1 MDASILSQI
10 LIATLILI
18 ATGLLL
24 SIILV
29 LAEKKILNYGTCLIS
44 VNSGEKDLQVEGGS
58 SLLSTLADN
67 GIYIPSACGGRGS
80 CAYCKVKVITGA
92 GPISPVEEPYLSEEE
107 KKEGIRLSCQVKVRD
122 DLAIEIPDELFKIKK
137 FKGLVEHKKDLTH
150 DIVELRINLKDPKQ
164 IDFKAGQ
171 YVQLQSEPYKG
182 RDSVMRAY
190 SVSSPPSDKNN
201 IELNIRLVPDGI
213 CTTWVFE
220 HLEEGQEVSFSGPY
234 GDFYLR
240 DTDAPVIFMAGGSG
254 MAPIHSILHYMVEN
268 NIERE
273 ATYFFGAR
281 SQKDLFYTKELQK
294 MDRENDWFTF
304 IPALSAEPE
313 DSDWE
318 GARGLVTDVLE
329 KKFDSCSKHEAYL
342 CGSPGMVNACENSL
356 KDLGVYHENIFYDE
370 FA

>member
-67 GIYIPSACGGRGS
+67 NIYIPSACGGRGS

-92 GPISPVEEPYLSEEE
+92 GPISPVEEPYLSEKE
-107 KKEGIRLSCQVKVRD
+107 KEEGIRLSCQVKVRN
-122 DLAIEIPDELFKIKK
+122 DLAIEIPEELFKIKK
-137 FKGLVEHKKDLTH
+137 FQGVLEHKKDLTH
-150 DIVELRINLKDPKQ
+150 DIVELRINLKEPAE

-171 YVQLQSEPYKG
+171 YIQLQSEPYKG

-190 SVSSPPSDKNN
+190 SVSSSPSDKNN

-220 HLEEGQEVSFSGPY
+220 YLEEGQKVSFSGPY

-240 DTDAPVIFMAGGSG
+240 ETDAPVIFMAGGSG
-254 MAPIHSILHYMVEN
+254 MAPIHSILQDMIEN

-273 ATYFFGAR
+273 TTYFFGAR
-281 SQKDLFYTKELQK
+281 TQKDLFYMEELQK

-304 IPALSAEPE
+304 IPALSSEPE
-313 DSDWE
+313 DSNWD
-318 GARGLVTDVLE
+318 GVRGLVTEALE
-329 KKFDSCSKHEAYL
+329 KKFESCSKYEAYL
-342 CGSPGMVNACENSL
+342 CGSPGMVNACEKSL
-356 KDLGVYHENIFYDE
+356 KKLGVYHENIYYDE